1 MTLIALAITPFHIVG
16 ALVLFLVLFLTA
28 LFLLGKQEK
37 GTSYFIWLIIILI
50 FPIAGPLAYLLKDF
64 AGSPQTGSLSES

>member
-37 GTSYFIWLIIILI
+37 GTSYFFWLIIILI
-50 FPIAGPLAYLLKDF
+50 FPIAGPLAYILKYF
-64 AGSPQTGSLSES
+64 AGSPQTGSLRES